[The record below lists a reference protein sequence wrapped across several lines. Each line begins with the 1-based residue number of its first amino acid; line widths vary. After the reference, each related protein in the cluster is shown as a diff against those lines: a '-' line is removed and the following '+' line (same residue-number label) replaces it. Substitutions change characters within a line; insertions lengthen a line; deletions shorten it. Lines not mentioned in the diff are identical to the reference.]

1 MLDAG
6 CVACLLRGHPRQPGE
21 IHHLLSG
28 GRRRGHEFSVCL
40 CPGHHRAVCD
50 LPYKE
55 WKEIHGPSLAKE
67 PRKFKEEFGDDEFLL
82 EIQENIVRGY
92 LAAWASEYS

>member
-1 MLDAG
+1 M
-6 CVACLLRGHPRQPGE
+6 
-21 IHHLLSG
+21 
-28 GRRRGHEFSVCL
+28 
-40 CPGHHRAVCD
+40 CD